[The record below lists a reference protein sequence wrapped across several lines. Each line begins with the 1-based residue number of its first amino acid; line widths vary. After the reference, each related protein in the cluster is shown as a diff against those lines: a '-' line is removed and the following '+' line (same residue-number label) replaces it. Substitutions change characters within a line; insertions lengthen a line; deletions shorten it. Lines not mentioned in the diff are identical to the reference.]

1 MEHMKK
7 LFNLIGNAADTLDK
21 VADAR
26 GVSRA
31 TKITLLSELILAMV
45 EEANAITK
53 ELDELRKYKDEH
65 TKARGETEELAE
77 KRRDPYGT
85 AFDGLQ

>member
-7 LFNLIGNAADTLDK
+7 LFNLIANAADTLDK

-26 GVSRA
+26 GVSRT

-53 ELDELRKYKDEH
+53 ELEELRKFKEEH
-65 TKARGETEELAE
+65 TEHDDKRNEVPAE
-77 KRRDPYGT
+77 S
-85 AFDGLQ
+85 

>member
-1 MEHMKK
+1 MEHIKK

-53 ELDELRKYKDEH
+53 ELDELRKFKEEH
-65 TKARGETEELAE
+65 TDVGQGKGES
-77 KRRDPYGT
+77 
-85 AFDGLQ
+85 

>member
-53 ELDELRKYKDEH
+53 ELDELRKFKEEH
-65 TKARGETEELAE
+65 TDVGHGKGES
-77 KRRDPYGT
+77 
-85 AFDGLQ
+85 